1 MALHLNEF
9 KRAKV
14 VFGCS
19 LEHIT
24 FLREKMG
31 RELGLGGRSSFGVI
45 LSHFFLLKDLTT
57 WNRRFEEDKVRK
69 LNPNLI
75 FL

>member
-24 FLREKMG
+24 FLREKRG
-31 RELGLGGRSSFGVI
+31 RELGLRRRSSFGVTV
-45 LSHFFLLKDLTT
+45 SHFLLLRDLTA
-57 WNRRFEEDKVRK
+57 WNRRFEKAKVRK
-69 LNPNLI
+69 SNPNLI

>member
-9 KRAKV
+9 KREKV

-24 FLREKMG
+24 LLGEKRG
-31 RELGLGGRSSFGVI
+31 RELGLGRRSSFGVI
-45 LSHFFLLKDLTT
+45 LSHFLLLRDQETYK
-57 WNRRFEEDKVRK
+57 RM
-69 LNPNLI
+69 I
-75 FL
+75 

>member
-24 FLREKMG
+24 FLREKRG
-31 RELGLGGRSSFGVI
+31 GELGLRRRSSFGVI
-45 LSHFFLLKDLTT
+45 LSHFLLLRDLTT
-57 WNRRFEEDKVRK
+57 WNRRFEEAKVRK
-69 LNPNLI
+69 SNPNLI
-75 FL
+75 IL

>member
-24 FLREKMG
+24 FLREKKG
-31 RELGLGGRSSFGVI
+31 RELGLWEKIKLWCDSFP
-45 LSHFFLLKDLTT
+45 LLAPKISNNL
-57 WNRRFEEDKVRK
+57 EEK
-69 LNPNLI
+69 I
-75 FL
+75 

>member
-24 FLREKMG
+24 FLREEKG
-31 RELGLGGRSSFGVI
+31 RELGLGRRSSFGVI
-45 LSHFFLLKDLTT
+45 LSHFLLLRDLTT
-57 WNRRFEEDKVRK
+57 WKRRFEEAKVRK
-69 LNPNLI
+69 SNPNLS